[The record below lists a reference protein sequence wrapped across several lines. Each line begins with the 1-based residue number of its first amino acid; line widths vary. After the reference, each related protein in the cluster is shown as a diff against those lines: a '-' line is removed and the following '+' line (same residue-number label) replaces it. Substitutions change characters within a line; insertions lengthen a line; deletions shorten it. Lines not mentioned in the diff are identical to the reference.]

1 MGIYSGFH
9 GKRHIS
15 DKGLSCSLC
24 TVPIVILLIFFIY
37 SQLKTYEAEIPQEDG
52 TDVVE
57 TVDEAKNIV
66 QVGTTFLSTEIC

>member
-1 MGIYSGFH
+1 M
-9 GKRHIS
+9 
-15 DKGLSCSLC
+15 
-24 TVPIVILLIFFIY
+24 PIVILLIFFIN